1 MFELCVKLFVGPL
14 PRHTCMTV
22 AVEVMLLSPLVLLRY
37 VLKGLFE
44 LTVQPTLLLLFS
56 KFCNAPSVAKELTL

>member
-22 AVEVMLLSPLVLLRY
+22 AVEVMLLSPLVLLRF
-37 VLKGLFE
+37 VLKVLF
-44 LTVQPTLLLLFS
+44 
-56 KFCNAPSVAKELTL
+56 